1 MTRSFRWRFV
11 DGLVH
16 FPRTVGRVLRW
27 PFVRIGFHK
36 NGRPRGWLRP
46 QAVEMTSEIGRL
58 SEAVAT
64 RDAEIMRLNDAVA
77 TSNAEIG
84 RLNHALM
91 RHPATGRSSP
101 QILDLSGLED
111 SIPAEDRP
119 PAILDAQKKTILV
132 VSHDAT
138 RSGAPILALNLIQQL
153 SSRYNVISLLLGG
166 GELTDDFRLASG
178 SLYVA
183 DQIHMSDRQLDGVI
197 EDITTRY
204 PLTFAI
210 ANTVASRRAL
220 RALKEGGVPT
230 VSLIH
235 EFSSYM
241 RPLSVISDVITLS
254 TDTVFSTKLT
264 LESAIRDI
272 WLYPSTSIHVA
283 PQGRCNVPATSRTAA
298 SNSQIEKLWSTRN
311 SLPTGK
317 RKFLVIGVGTV
328 ELRKG
333 VDLFISCAAIVRNQ
347 KGGERYQ
354 FLWIGRGFDP
364 DTDASYSVFLADQIK
379 RAGIESCIDIM
390 LPTSQIKTAYQTAN
404 LLLIPSRLDPLP
416 NVAIEAMTLGLPV
429 VCFER
434 TTGIAEF
441 LTENG
446 LGDQCVARYLDTH
459 DLARKVIALADSDDL
474 RARVSERS
482 RAAAKKEF
490 NMNAY
495 VSKIEGIAMLAVG
508 KGAQVKEEVRTILTS
523 GKFRSDFFKHA
534 GVETLPEEKFIED
547 YLLRMACGLGI
558 RKPMPGFQPTVYA
571 SLQRSGGKT
580 SGDPFVDF
588 LRKRLPEG
596 PWLQT
601 VIQSSAKP
609 RPTPNEALRVALH
622 LHAYYPDQLAGIVNQ
637 LNLNAS
643 VPDLFISVAAPDAAA
658 EAREA
663 VSAYRGRVVE
673 LQITPNSG
681 RDIGPLLTQFGP
693 ALCAGYDIIGH
704 LHTKKSAHADPSIV
718 EAWRTFLL
726 ENLIGG
732 ERGGAMLDAILYA
745 MVLDPAIGIVF
756 PDDPN
761 VMSWTNNR
769 RHAEEVAARMKC
781 GQLPEHFNF
790 PIGSMFWMRSS
801 ILSRFVELQLAW
813 SDYPDEPLPADGT
826 VVHAIERLF
835 GVLPPTMGMSC
846 AVTNVRGVTR

>member
-1 MTRSFRWRFV
+1 MSSHIAKLVQLHKDSDTLTRSLGWRSARCFAH
-11 DGLVH
+11 L
-16 FPRTVGRVLRW
+16 RRAIGRSLRG
-27 PFVRIGFHK
+27 PFVRIAFHK

-46 QAVEMTSEIGRL
+46 LTGHS
-58 SEAVAT
+58 
-64 RDAEIMRLNDAVA
+64 D
-77 TSNAEIG
+77 
-84 RLNHALM
+84 
-91 RHPATGRSSP
+91 PGRSRQP
-101 QILDLSGLED
+101 IPDLSRQEE

-119 PAILDAQKKTILV
+119 DAILDARKKTILV
-132 VSHDAT
+132 ISHEAT

-153 SSRYNVISLLLGG
+153 SARYNVISLLLGG
-166 GELTDDFRLASG
+166 GELTDDFRLASA

-183 DQIHMSDRQLDGVI
+183 ERSQMSDGQLGSVI
-197 EDITTRY
+197 EDIATRF

-210 ANTVASRRAL
+210 ANTVESRRAL
-220 RALKEGGVPT
+220 GLLKERGVPT

-235 EFSSYM
+235 EFSSYI
-241 RPLSVISDVITLS
+241 RPLSVFIDVITQS
-254 TDTVFSTKLT
+254 TDTVFSTKVT

-283 PQGRCNVPATSRTAA
+283 AQGRCNVPATSRTGS
-298 SNSQIEKLWSTRN
+298 SNTQIEKLWSTRN

-333 VDLFISCAAIVRNQ
+333 VDLFISCAATVRHQ

-364 DTDASYSVFLADQIK
+364 DTDSSYSVFLADQIK

-390 LPTSQIKTAYQTAN
+390 LPTSQIEIAYQTAN

-416 NVAIEAMTLGLPV
+416 NVAIEAMTVGLPV

-434 TTGIAEF
+434 TTGIADF
-441 LTENG
+441 LIESG

-459 DLARKVIALADSDDL
+459 DLARKVKALADSDDL

-482 RAAAKKEF
+482 REAAKKQF

-495 VSKIEGIAMLAVG
+495 VSKVEGIAIEAAG
-508 KGAQVKEEVRTILTS
+508 RGSRIREEVKTILAS
-523 GKFRSDFFKHA
+523 GLFRRDFFVPPTSESIPEEA
-534 GVETLPEEKFIED
+534 LVET
-547 YLLRMACGLGI
+547 YVQCMASGLAI
-558 RKPMPGFQPTVYA
+558 RKPMPGFQPTVYDW
-571 SLQRSGGKT
+571 LKT
-580 SGDPFVDF
+580 SEVRAIGDPFADF
-588 LRKRLPEG
+588 LREGLPEG
-596 PWLQT
+596 PWLQK
-601 VIQSSAKP
+601 VIQSGTQPRAAPKEKP
-609 RPTPNEALRVALH
+609 RTALH
-622 LHAYYPDQLAGIVNQ
+622 LHAYYPDQLTGIMNR
-637 LNLNAS
+637 LGLNACA
-643 VPDLFISVAAPDAAA
+643 PDLFISVPSPDAAT
-658 EAREA
+658 EALRA
-663 VSAYRGRVVE
+663 VSAYRGRVLE

-681 RDIGPLLTQFGP
+681 RDIGPLLTQFGK
-693 ALCAGYDIIGH
+693 ALCADYDIIGH
-704 LHTKKSAHADPSIV
+704 LHTKKSAHADLSIV

-745 MVLDPAIGIVF
+745 MALDPAIGIVF

-769 RHAEEVAARMKC
+769 GHAEEVAARMKC
-781 GQLPEHFNF
+781 GTLPEHFNF

-801 ILSRFVELQLAW
+801 ILSRFVELQFAW
-813 SDYPDEPLPADGT
+813 SDYPDEPLRADGT

-835 GVLPPTMGMSC
+835 GVLPPTIGMSC